1 MVESWKRS
9 ERKHSDLKLPV
20 INDPDSCKSFP
31 RVNGNLLKEKFK
43 EAEASTDFSGR
54 GKDSRLRF
62 IVCDYCPLS
71 LRVDR
76 QDETHAGTING
87 HLNLHTPS

>member
-43 EAEASTDFSGR
+43 ETEASTDFLEEVKIPDFG
-54 GKDSRLRF
+54 
-62 IVCDYCPLS
+62 S
-71 LRVDR
+71 LCV
-76 QDETHAGTING
+76 TIA
-87 HLNLHTPS
+87 H